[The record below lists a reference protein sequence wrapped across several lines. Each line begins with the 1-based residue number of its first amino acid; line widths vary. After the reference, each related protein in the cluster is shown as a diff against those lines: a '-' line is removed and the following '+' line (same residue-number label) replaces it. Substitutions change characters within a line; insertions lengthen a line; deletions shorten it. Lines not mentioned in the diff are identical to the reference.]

1 MLELGWFWALCQYSH
16 LFNKLACSLNSFIIF
31 EDHFVTKE
39 QFFRKFCPFILTCS
53 FISGCSFIKQVS
65 NLTKLCYFL
74 GVFHIFK
81 TSTYKIRV
89 SEHCW
94 ENTVNFDFK
103 VYFLGFNLSW
113 TKNRDNST
121 SDLCISGLFCERDSL
136 HVGKMICRDF
146 FWLSEH
152 HLAHF
157 MHRSLVLVHSIWSD
171 TTIGMH
177 GCSEWFLAML

>member
-1 MLELGWFWALCQYSH
+1 MTIKFTFWVSIKVELKIEIAQQ
-16 LFNKLACSLNSFIIF
+16 
-31 EDHFVTKE
+31 VTYVY
-39 QFFRKFCPFILTCS
+39 Q
-53 FISGCSFIKQVS
+53 
-65 NLTKLCYFL
+65 
-74 GVFHIFK
+74 
-81 TSTYKIRV
+81 
-89 SEHCW
+89 
-94 ENTVNFDFK
+94 DF
-103 VYFLGFNLSW
+103 
-113 TKNRDNST
+113 
-121 SDLCISGLFCERDSL
+121 FCERDSL